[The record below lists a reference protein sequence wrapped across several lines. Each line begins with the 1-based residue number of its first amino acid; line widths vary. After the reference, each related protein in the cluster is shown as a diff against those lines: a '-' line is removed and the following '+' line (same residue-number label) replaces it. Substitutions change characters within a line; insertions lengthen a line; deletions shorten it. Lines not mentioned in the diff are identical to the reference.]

1 MLGRKRYVL
10 STISMGYQCLR
21 RNHELPHLHHL
32 RLSAA
37 TDSRLHRRR
46 WIPGDY
52 QPVVT
57 KGSDKMTMAS
67 APMKYYAQIR
77 VTLVANIVF
86 TASEEEDK
94 EKLALKILKNSYG
107 DYEDADIIELDYDMS
122 PGN

>member
-1 MLGRKRYVL
+1 
-10 STISMGYQCLR
+10 
-21 RNHELPHLHHL
+21 
-32 RLSAA
+32 
-37 TDSRLHRRR
+37 
-46 WIPGDY
+46 
-52 QPVVT
+52 
-57 KGSDKMTMAS
+57 MAS